1 MNSAVLIALL
11 QALILWALH
20 ASITRGTWPSTNPAW
35 LLALYPI
42 AVLAPLTLLL
52 LWAHRQAG
60 LLWSVVGAWS
70 TFMLLAGL
78 AAFAPLE
85 APLTEDVLDD
95 NLVAMFYLP
104 AFLAWGLALPILR
117 ARLESGR
124 WHPPYTELFRASWRS
139 YLSLAEAALFTGIF
153 WALLGLW
160 AALFDTLG
168 NDFFVELFTD
178 PRFFYPATTLAFAA
192 AIQFI
197 GQGDRLVDGL
207 LDQLLGLLKWL
218 APLAGVIVV
227 AFTLA
232 ALPKLPQ
239 LLSSGERVLNS
250 AVLLALVVAT
260 ILLLNAAYRD
270 GSTEPGYGRFI
281 RQALR
286 IVPVLL
292 CVVAAT
298 ALYSLTV
305 RTLEMGLTPARF
317 WGLLVATFALL
328 YALGYT
334 YAATAASPWFAD
346 LQRVNFVLAVGMI
359 LVLLATLTPLAD
371 PQRLSIAHQLARFE
385 SHVDAQRRAQA
396 LSYLRFDAGERG
408 RASLREWVAEHGER
422 GEEGAGLD
430 AARQILSLTSRPA
443 RIDPLATPD
452 RYRVWRN
459 KLRIVP
465 EGHAVPAELE
475 AVLEREFQRVPSR
488 VDPVGVGAAP
498 LLNFVD
504 LDGDGDEEAMLI
516 TEAREDTRDIRLFE
530 VAQRGQGAPGWQ
542 RMPKRNEIAN

>member
-1 MNSAVLIALL
+1 MKLAALVALL

-20 ASITRGTWPSTNPAW
+20 ASVTRGSWPSTDPAW
-35 LLALYPI
+35 LLALYPL
-42 AVLAPLTLLL
+42 AVLAPLTVLL
-52 LWAHRQAG
+52 LWAHRRRA
-60 LLWSVVGAWS
+60 LLWSMVIAWS
-70 TFMLLAGL
+70 VFMLLAGL
-78 AAFAPLE
+78 TAFALLE

-117 ARLESGR
+117 GRLESGQ
-124 WHPPYTELFRASWRS
+124 WHPPYADLFRASWRS
-139 YLSLAEAALFTGIF
+139 YLSLAEATLFTGIF

-168 NDFFVELFTD
+168 NDFFVELFSD
-178 PRFFYPATTLAFAA
+178 PRFFYPATTLSFAA

-239 LLSSGERVLNS
+239 LLASGERVMNS
-250 AVLLALVVAT
+250 AALLALVVAT

-270 GSTEPGYGRFI
+270 GTTEPDYGRVI

-298 ALYSLTV
+298 ALYSLLV
-305 RTLEMGLTPARF
+305 RTLEMGLTPPRF
-317 WGLLVATFALL
+317 WGLLVAMFALL

-334 YAATAASPWFAD
+334 YAARVAAPWFAD
-346 LQRVNFVLAVGMI
+346 LNRVNFVLAASLIV
-359 LVLLATLTPLAD
+359 VLFATLTPLAD
-371 PQRLSIAHQLARFE
+371 PQRASIAHQLARFE
-385 SHVDAQRRAQA
+385 SHLDPQRRGQA
-396 LSYLRFDAGERG
+396 LTYLRFEAGERG
-408 RASLREWVAEHGER
+408 RVSLRRWVAEGEDR
-422 GEEGAGLD
+422 GVAPARLEE
-430 AARQILSLTSRPA
+430 ARQMLSLSSRPA
-443 RIDPLATPD
+443 RIDPLATPA
-452 RYRVWRN
+452 RYTLWRS
-459 KLRIVP
+459 KLRILP
-465 EGHAVPAELE
+465 AGHPVAPELE
-475 AVLEREFQRVPSR
+475 ALLEREFQRVPSR
-488 VDPVGVGAAP
+488 VDPEGGKLAP
-498 LLNFVD
+498 VLAFID

-530 VAQRGQGAPGWQ
+530 FDPAGPQGWR
-542 RMPKRNEIAN
+542 RMPKRNEIAP